1 MKADT
6 IYLLIK
12 VTINTTHVHIHDA
25 IQEYPDAHIGRIER
39 HLREIQRQER
49 FVKVSG
55 GLVFWR
61 VIHHAAQI
69 QFSRKN
75 TVYS

>member
-25 IQEYPDAHIGRIER
+25 IQELQTGTQLRITSTPGVEV
-39 HLREIQRQER
+39 LKTKIIP
-49 FVKVSG
+49 
-55 GLVFWR
+55 L
-61 VIHHAAQI
+61 
-69 QFSRKN
+69 N
-75 TVYS
+75 TKK